1 MNRAT
6 HPARATVPGAI
17 ARLRSSRPTLVL
29 LGLAIAASGCVSE
42 VVAPP
47 TVTLP
52 KEAFRYERFLEA
64 TTLVDA
70 DRITLQLVHAYRKDI
85 GIATTEGS
93 HLRRETPDRIELE
106 NKDPD
111 DPSAPLRLSLRN
123 LHLSA
128 RQSIVVVFSDLPLLR
143 NEDPPVL
150 VLLSAEGLVRFRGDG
165 VELLAD
171 RVIAR
176 NDEVKGFGADGRPIE
191 ARMR

>member
-1 MNRAT
+1 MA
-6 HPARATVPGAI
+6 AAI
-17 ARLRSSRPTLVL
+17 
-29 LGLAIAASGCVSE
+29 GLAFMTANCVTEE
-42 VVAPP
+42 VTQK

-52 KEAFRYERFLEA
+52 KEAYRYERFIEA

-70 DRITLQLVHAYRKDI
+70 DRVTLQLLHAYRKDI

-106 NKDPD
+106 NKNPD
-111 DPSAPLRLSLRN
+111 DPSAPMRLSLRN
-123 LHLSA
+123 LHVSA

-150 VLLSAEGLVRFRGDG
+150 VLLNAEGLVHFRGDG
-165 VELLAD
+165 VTLHAD

-176 NDEVKGFGADGRPIE
+176 NDEVKGFASDGRAIDSR
-191 ARMR
+191 AR